1 MAETRVLRGVEL
13 VKVGRWD
20 ISTGPWTVTRDDLV
34 SAVAA
39 HRAGVVSRPVVKLG
53 HGDDRFD
60 GTPAFG
66 VITDVRLA
74 SGGDSLVG
82 DLEVPVWLAEAM
94 PLSYPRRSVEA
105 VTGFT
110 AEDGT
115 RYPLVVTGLALLG
128 ATLPGISNLAEL
140 QDLVA
145 ASTGRVVL
153 TTEAP
158 GKPHSHTVIVA
169 AARRRRAHRKG

>member
-1 MAETRVLRGVEL
+1 MAETRTVRGVEL
-13 VKVGRWD
+13 VKVGRHEV
-20 ISTGPWTVTRDDLV
+20 STGPWTVTRADLA

-53 HGDDRFD
+53 HDDDRFD

-74 SGGDSLVG
+74 AGGDSIVG
-82 DLEVPVWLAEAM
+82 DLEVPAWLADAM
-94 PLSYPRRSVEA
+94 PISYPRRSVEA
-105 VTGFT
+105 VVGFT
-110 AEDGT
+110 ADDGT
-115 RYPLVVTGLALLG
+115 QYPLVLTGVALLG
-128 ATLPGISNLAEL
+128 ATAPGISSLAEL

-169 AARRRRAHRKG
+169 AARRRRAHRKV